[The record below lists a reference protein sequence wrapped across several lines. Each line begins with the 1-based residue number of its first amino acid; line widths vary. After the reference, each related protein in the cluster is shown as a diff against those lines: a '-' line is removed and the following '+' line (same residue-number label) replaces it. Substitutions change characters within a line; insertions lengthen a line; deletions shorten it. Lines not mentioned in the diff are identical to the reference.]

1 MNVTIND
8 EVRNIPE
15 GASLQTLIAELGL
28 AEKPGL
34 AVAVNAGVVPSA
46 RWSEQ
51 MLADGDAVLLIQATQ
66 GG

>member
-1 MNVTIND
+1 MNVTVND
-8 EVRNIPE
+8 EARNIPE

-28 AEKPGL
+28 AEKSGL

-46 RWSEQ
+46 RWSEHT
-51 MLADGDAVLLIQATQ
+51 LSDGDAVLLIQATQ